1 MSIIKTTNLNLTK
14 NILLC
19 LYTKFNTN
27 EYKLTAASTCTG
39 RCKSDYHMMTDT
51 EVKRTKIQH
60 G

>member
-39 RCKSDYHMMTDT
+39 RCKSDLLVYKLVFVSSLLSM
-51 EVKRTKIQH
+51 QY
-60 G
+60 